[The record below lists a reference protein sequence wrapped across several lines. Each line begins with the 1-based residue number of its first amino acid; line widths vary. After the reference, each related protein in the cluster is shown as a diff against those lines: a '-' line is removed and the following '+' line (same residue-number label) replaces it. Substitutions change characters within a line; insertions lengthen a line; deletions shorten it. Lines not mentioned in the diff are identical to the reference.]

1 MPSGPSHSHSSG
13 GGSHSSGGGSHSS
26 GGGWHGSN
34 NGYGAPIVR
43 NPWRW
48 RFGGRTLIIST
59 GKQNAFLALLSV
71 LVLFIVC
78 TVGCF
83 IGRTAI
89 KKDIVQYESQICTYE
104 EDAKWYEN
112 VISKAKNNETG
123 YYLATATFRKAQVL
137 NYNEYNPQTG
147 YYEYDEV
154 NGTYYFYILY
164 EYRNEV
170 TSELVKAETYA
181 QFTASQALGWNGEV
195 AYAYSEEDGAW
206 FSINTNYS
214 LSKNMEYV
222 NAKQDLSNAK
232 QFVKSLLTIGIVLV
246 VASVGV
252 AVAFVLTTKH
262 IIKKAKQ
269 EAETEKAKQEAE
281 QAEANAK
288 AEEAK
293 AKADKINRTCAYCG
307 CKVPDGEEKCPAC
320 GSRKFKK

>member
-13 GGSHSSGGGSHSS
+13 GGSHSSSGGSHGS
-26 GGGWHGSN
+26 GESWRGPDD
-34 NGYGAPIVR
+34 YGAPIVR
-43 NPWRW
+43 RPWNW

-59 GKQNAFLALLSV
+59 GKQNAFLSLLSV
-71 LVLFIVC
+71 LILFIVC

-89 KKDIVQYESQICTYE
+89 KKDIVQYENQICIYE

-112 VISKAKNNETG
+112 VINKAKTHETG
-123 YYLATATFRKAQVL
+123 YYLATATYNKAQIL
-137 NYNEYNPQTG
+137 NYNQYNPQTG

-170 TSELVKAETYA
+170 TNEIVQAETYA
-181 QFTASQALGWNGEV
+181 QFTSSQAFGWNGEI

-222 NAKQDLSNAK
+222 KTKQSLSSAKQS
-232 QFVKSLLTIGIVLV
+232 VKSMLTIGIVLA

-252 AVAFVLTTKH
+252 AIAFVFTTKH
-262 IIKKAKQ
+262 IIKKAEQ
-269 EAETEKAKQEAE
+269 EAETEKEKQEAE